1 MDLQNQ
7 DLGIFVSGNEAAVVG
22 NTDLVQKFMNELAVS
37 PSIAATAKK
46 ATLDALAAVTGISAV
61 TSGMAGK
68 TFTLSAESAE
78 LLNKYRH
85 FNTAGNGPMT
95 GLIRGAKGRI
105 VANAKFEPAQMNP
118 MAVSNVAALSA
129 AAALKAALADLEQLV
144 EAMDIKIDR
153 LLADSR
159 AQALGDVQ
167 GMTQVMEK
175 AYSLYEETGRLSE
188 TMWAQV
194 SFHSTSLAQSSSYA
208 LNQLDLI
215 ADSLTVGNATE
226 KADAVKYAS
235 EAELRSWLVLLAACQ
250 VNQTRMDTLEIVHAA
265 KSAPDDLQ
273 HHINAVERA
282 AAKRHE
288 MAGLRLQKLNDAIG
302 EVAEINDFSRVIS
315 PLRSKSTLNAVET
328 IHQTIGQFATIYG
341 LDGLVYGTV
350 ERESWRKSLSDLTNQ
365 TRTAIGTAASSV
377 PGAVGKAKPQVRK
390 LRAIEFG
397 RPKWPQK
404 SGAKEQAALESADN
418 AEEINQPLDTPLR

>member
-1 MDLQNQ
+1 MDLENH
-7 DLGIFVSGNEAAVVG
+7 DLGIFVSGKEAVIVGDTDLIQKFMRELSVSPEAAV
-22 NTDLVQKFMNELAVS
+22 
-37 PSIAATAKK
+37 TAKK
-46 ATLDALAAVTGISAV
+46 ATLDAVAAATGIAAVV
-61 TSGMAGK
+61 TSMTGQ
-68 TFTLSAESAE
+68 TFTLTPESAR
-78 LLNKYRH
+78 LLARFKEYNPD
-85 FNTAGNGPMT
+85 GPLA
-95 GLIRGAKGRI
+95 GLIRGTKGQI
-105 VANAKFEPAQMNP
+105 VGNSKFEPALMNP
-118 MAVSNVAALSA
+118 TAMSNVAALSA

-153 LLADSR
+153 LLSDNR
-159 AQALGDVQ
+159 AHALGDVQ

-175 AYSLYEETGRLSE
+175 AYSLYEATGRISE
-188 TMWAQV
+188 TTWAQV

-215 ADSLTVGNATE
+215 ADSLLTGNATE
-226 KADAVKYAS
+226 KADAVKHAS

-273 HHINAVERA
+273 HHITAVERA
-282 AAKRHE
+282 AATRHQ
-288 MAGLRLQKLNDAIG
+288 MAGLRLQKLNDA
-302 EVAEINDFSRVIS
+302 VTKVSDINDFSRVVS

-341 LDGLVYGTV
+341 LEGLVYGTV

-377 PGAVGKAKPQVRK
+377 PSAVGKAKPQMQK
-390 LRAIEFG
+390 LREIEFS
-397 RPKWPQK
+397 RPKWPRK
-404 SGAKEQAALESADN
+404 SGAKEQTALESTDGI
-418 AEEINQPLDTPLR
+418 EEISPPSNMPSH

>member
-1 MDLQNQ
+1 MDNQ
-7 DLGIFVSGNEAAVVG
+7 DLGIFVSGNEVAVVG

-37 PSIAATAKK
+37 PPTVATAKK

-68 TFTLSAESAE
+68 TFTLTAESAD
-78 LLNKYRH
+78 LLDKLKH
-85 FNTAGNGPMT
+85 FNPDGGGPMS

-105 VANAKFEPAQMNP
+105 VANARFEPAQMNP

-153 LLADSR
+153 LLSDNR
-159 AQALGDVQ
+159 AHALGDVQ

-175 AYSLYEETGRLSE
+175 AYSLYEETGRISE
-188 TMWAQV
+188 TTWAQV

-215 ADSLTVGNATE
+215 ADSLAAGNASE
-226 KADAVKYAS
+226 RADAVKHAS

-250 VNQTRMDTLEIVHAA
+250 VNQTRMDTLEIVHAT

-273 HHINAVERA
+273 HHITAVERSA
-282 AAKRHE
+282 ATRHQ
-288 MAGLRLQKLNDAIG
+288 MAGLRLQKLNDA
-302 EVAEINDFSRVIS
+302 VTKVSDINDFSRVVS

-341 LDGLVYGTV
+341 LEGLVYGSV
-350 ERESWRKSLSDLTNQ
+350 ERESWRKSLSDLTHQ
-365 TRTAIGTAASSV
+365 TRAAIGTAASSV
-377 PGAVGKAKPQVRK
+377 PTAVGKAKPQMQK
-390 LRAIEFG
+390 LREIEFS
-397 RPKWPQK
+397 RPKWPRK
-404 SGAKEQAALESADN
+404 SGAKEQAALESTDGT
-418 AEEINQPLDTPLR
+418 EEISPPPNMPSR